1 MISPSEPYVPFFHA
15 KGDNGD
21 VAKDPHPPLIPLKTT
36 EGYDN
41 QGTHNYLCTLWISAV
56 IDVYCR
62 LASNHDGF
70 NFSMFL
76 IYRFPSK

>member
-21 VAKDPHPPLIPLKTT
+21 VAKDPHPTLIPLKTT

-41 QGTHNYLCTLWISAV
+41 QGTHNYLCAPWISAV
-56 IDVYCR
+56 IDLYTYKR
-62 LASNHDGF
+62 ITEMLID
-70 NFSMFL
+70 NFD
-76 IYRFPSK
+76 YRKCLSFP